1 MRFWPARLI
10 SGVAINPEGVR
21 FVLFKEDA
29 FSRAIDCSRSALA
42 LSLFSS

>member
-1 MRFWPARLI
+1 MRFWPARVM
-10 SGVAINPEGVR
+10 SGVAMKPEGVR
-21 FVLFKEDA
+21 LVSFIEDA